1 MYERNQTEIKN
12 GKADVKELSFLQS
25 LKRATLRSKK
35 VLAFFIAFSAFCFS
49 AMVQM
54 SISMIDLSSATFAWM
69 IFMIGLILAFLSL
82 LLSLSEVVKGNSK
95 TVAMMRI
102 MGYDNAT
109 CSKTVLGVY
118 RPFACV
124 GFIIG
129 TLYQYGLLKLVMTF
143 VFSNVENMPEYN
155 FDWLNLLITLVSF
168 VVIYE
173 MIMLLFSLRIKK
185 VSLKSVMA
193 E

>member
-1 MYERNQTEIKN
+1 MS
-12 GKADVKELSFLQS
+12 LSM
-25 LKRATLRSKK
+25 T
-35 VLAFFIAFSAFCFS
+35 
-49 AMVQM
+49 
-54 SISMIDLSSATFAWM
+54 DLSSETFAWM

-109 CSKTVLGVY
+109 CSKTVLGAY

-124 GFIIG
+124 GFIVG

-155 FDWLNLLITLVSF
+155 FDWLNLLITLVVF
-168 VVIYE
+168 VVVYE

-185 VSLKSVMA
+185 ASLKSVMA

>member
-1 MYERNQTEIKN
+1 
-12 GKADVKELSFLQS
+12 
-25 LKRATLRSKK
+25 
-35 VLAFFIAFSAFCFS
+35 
-49 AMVQM
+49 
-54 SISMIDLSSATFAWM
+54 
-69 IFMIGLILAFLSL
+69 MIGLILAFLSL

-102 MGYDNAT
+102 MGYDNAS
-109 CSKTVLGVY
+109 CSKTVLGAY

-129 TLYQYGLLKLVMTF
+129 TLYQYGLLKLVVTF

-155 FDWLNLLITLVSF
+155 FDWLNLLITLASF

-185 VSLKSVMA
+185 LSLKSVMA